1 MKYYTPEAS
10 IPAAAI
16 TYAGNLS
23 PYQPILFT
31 TQFGYT
37 DSGLCRAMEGEDPYK
52 GRPLVWTIS
61 YIKVT
66 LVRDWSTS
74 IASIVL
80 TSSIPNGACSIPK
93 LPNLGKI
100 RGGNNPYLTFEDEIR
115 IYMGYIGDVNT
126 PINANMLDEHPI
138 DLCPINTPI
147 VAGDLPCG
155 PKSGEDFKQT
165 DNKPLAPVFW
175 GFIDNI
181 SMVGDAK
188 SGVKL
193 MIQCRDRTRVLADTK
208 IISIPELQGRLVDS
222 RDKGFF
228 KKKGSGGLASGR
240 REDILIQV
248 ARAATGS
255 LFTSEAGK
263 GITTFGTSGSKQ
275 CWKPVIGGSDESVEN
290 WYYPHWGPIG
300 PSSTPLAQRPSQL
313 GVQLFTGFIGEE
325 QFLTKI
331 SPDEDPALWLREAT
345 HKKMLPYSEPR
356 FHMWV
361 QRPPLSKANGA
372 AVFQILNK
380 SPLEVIQ
387 FLANTEERPTDF
399 FSSHVNG
406 DYIFGPRVLDT
417 SGFYDPVRMYR
428 TYFFK
433 EYPPNVGKP
442 KHNQM
447 ILRIRTV
454 SSSLASFNRFVV
466 MDAESEGA
474 YDSFL
479 DKLSIAL
486 EVLPWTLDGNPDDDY
501 GSLFKETGGRAIYPP
516 CRNQIIYDGNLSSYG
531 PDPFNRV
538 GGALIVGISQARTW
552 AKEMQG
558 IQLTLLGDPTFY
570 PSEAIRVYNTVL
582 HDYATSMNP
591 GTAYSQQIMESKQM
605 EIENI
610 FKNEYLMSNVMDSKN
625 DKKGVSD
632 FSSEQA
638 KKVTEILKDTTRS
651 HMTTTEKD
659 ITKGL
664 ILPVYKVRSVQ
675 HVLKTSGT
683 GAGFITTI
691 ECIGDY

>member
-37 DSGLCRAMEGEDPYK
+37 DIGLCKEGDDPFK

-80 TSSIPNGACSIPK
+80 TSSIPSADCPVPK

-126 PINANMLDEHPI
+126 PINASMLDEHPI
-138 DLCPINTPI
+138 DLCPRDIPD
-147 VAGDLPCG
+147 VAEGLKCG
-155 PKSGEDFKQT
+155 PKHGEDFKQN
-165 DNKPLAPVFW
+165 DSKPLAPVFW

-181 SMVGDAK
+181 SMVGDSK

-193 MIQCRDRTRVLADTK
+193 MIQCRDRTRVLSDTK
-208 IISIPELQGRLVDS
+208 IIAIPELQGRLVDS

-255 LFTSEAGK
+255 LFASTAGQ
-263 GITTFGTSGSKQ
+263 GQTTFGPPGTKQ
-275 CWKPVIGGSDESVEN
+275 CWKPVIGGSDDNQEN
-290 WYYPHWGPIG
+290 WYYPHWGPKIPEG
-300 PSSTPLAQRPSQL
+300 TPQSQRPSRL
-313 GVQLFTGFIGEE
+313 GVQLFTGFVGEDKY
-325 QFLTKI
+325 LTKI

-380 SPLEVIQ
+380 SPIEIIQ

-399 FSSHVNG
+399 FASHING

-417 SGFYDPVRMYR
+417 SGFYDPVRMHR

-433 EYPPNVGKP
+433 EYPKDVGKP
-442 KHNQM
+442 KVNQM
-447 ILRIRTV
+447 ILRIRTA

-466 MDAESEGA
+466 MDSESEGA
-474 YDSFL
+474 YDAFL

-486 EVLPWTLDGNPDDDY
+486 EVLPWTLDGNVNDEY
-501 GSLFKETGGRAIYPP
+501 GSLFPDTGGRAIYPP

-552 AKEMQG
+552 AREMQG
-558 IQLTLLGDPTFY
+558 VQITLTGDPTFY

-582 HDYATSMNP
+582 HDYATSINP
-591 GTAYSQQIMESKQM
+591 GTDYSEKLLEKNQRQIEGLFKDEPTIS
-605 EIENI
+605 NI
-610 FKNEYLMSNVMDSKN
+610 MDPSN
-625 DKKGVSD
+625 KKGVQD
-632 FSSEQA
+632 FSSQQA
-638 KKVTEILKDTTRS
+638 KTVTQIMTDNTRG
-651 HMTTTEKD
+651 HMVNTEKD
-659 ITKGL
+659 PAKGM